1 MYQRIPKNTK
11 QLSEKQIGS
20 GWIRMDQVGSQ
31 ELQGN
36 SSHRWLRGSGRHRI
50 HFQRQSSQRRQWR
63 PRPSQGGRPVAMTGC
78 NTFGKTNWLHYFD
91 LFCSTDSM
99 LHFPEQSLRFSLLFY
114 AVLTSFSH
122 VLFCQAALAAAQ
134 AVQGSCW
141 RLMPGSRQ
149 RSPSP
154 APGQHWSKSFESSIE
169 MILHQCGHVDQCPRR
184 SVDICCASLYCEK
197 QIYNPQ
203 GSHSESKSPSSSG
216 KSTRSL
222 SAVRKLRPRFVSQ
235 DRNLGDSALT
245 NPYGRKTVIQQWLY
259 IYIYLQSS
267 VTRFFPFPIPSDVRF
282 LSQEKKMY
290 INLSCRLYII
300 VVFSSKP
307 PFPSWMFPYFPTC
320 PSWISIH
327 FPIPSHGIS
336 QLFAPSE
343 LRAISP

>member
-1 MYQRIPKNTK
+1 MP
-11 QLSEKQIGS
+11 
-20 GWIRMDQVGSQ
+20 
-31 ELQGN
+31 
-36 SSHRWLRGSGRHRI
+36 
-50 HFQRQSSQRRQWR
+50 
-63 PRPSQGGRPVAMTGC
+63 
-78 NTFGKTNWLHYFD
+78 
-91 LFCSTDSM
+91 
-99 LHFPEQSLRFSLLFY
+99 HFPEQSLRFCLLFY
-114 AVLTSFSH
+114 AVLTSFRH
-122 VLFCQAALAAAQ
+122 VLFCQATLAAAQ

-154 APGQHWSKSFESSIE
+154 AAPGQHLSKSFESSIE

-245 NPYGRKTVIQQWLY
+245 NPYRRKTVIQQWLY
-259 IYIYLQSS
+259 IYIPPVISYTLFSFSNPQRRSIL
-267 VTRFFPFPIPSDVRF
+267 VP
-282 LSQEKKMY
+282 KKKCISIY
-290 INLSCRLYII
+290 HVDCII
-300 VVFSSKP
+300 VDFSSKP
-307 PFPSWMFPYFPTC
+307 PFPSWMFPYFPTR

>member
-1 MYQRIPKNTK
+1 
-11 QLSEKQIGS
+11 
-20 GWIRMDQVGSQ
+20 
-31 ELQGN
+31 
-36 SSHRWLRGSGRHRI
+36 
-50 HFQRQSSQRRQWR
+50 
-63 PRPSQGGRPVAMTGC
+63 MTGY
-78 NTFGKTNWLHYFD
+78 NTFGKTNWLHYSD
-91 LFCSTDSM
+91 LFCTSTDSM
-99 LHFPEQSLRFSLLFY
+99 PHFPEQSLRFCLLFY

-122 VLFCQAALAAAQ
+122 VLFCQATLAAAQ

-154 APGQHWSKSFESSIE
+154 AAPGQHLSKSFESSIE

-245 NPYGRKTVIQQWLY
+245 NPYRRKTVIQQWLY
-259 IYIYLQSS
+259 IYTSSHQLHAFFLFQSPATFDS
-267 VTRFFPFPIPSDVRF
+267 CP
-282 LSQEKKMY
+282 QKKMY
-290 INLSCRLYII
+290 INLSCRLYN
-300 VVFSSKP
+300 S
-307 PFPSWMFPYFPTC
+307 
-320 PSWISIH
+320 
-327 FPIPSHGIS
+327 
-336 QLFAPSE
+336 
-343 LRAISP
+343 